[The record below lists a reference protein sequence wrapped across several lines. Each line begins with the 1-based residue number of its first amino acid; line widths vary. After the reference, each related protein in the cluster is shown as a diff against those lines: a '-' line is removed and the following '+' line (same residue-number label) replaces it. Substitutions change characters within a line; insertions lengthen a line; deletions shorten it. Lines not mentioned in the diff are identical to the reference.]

1 MQNLEQF
8 LFLCMYAKIMY
19 KIVSL
24 ERKRIMK
31 GFKRFDDLFWKYML
45 AYKKRTVFTILG
57 ITMSVVL
64 FFGTG
69 TIYTSVNHAI
79 YETNKLQY
87 GDFDAKGYVT
97 AEECQ
102 RLRKLDYIDE
112 MLLTDETGQS
122 YVLLEEDDSQ
132 INLILRYLETFDQ
145 TIYSY
150 ELLEGRYPENDHEL
164 LLEQYQADYFGV
176 RIGEILP
183 VSTTTYW
190 YEGTLIGDSSD
201 AVEFI
206 YSHQERDE
214 DGNITEDS
222 ITRDDLETQVQTESY
237 QVVGIYTDK
246 GSDMVMTFF
255 LDQMTVL
262 SLMNR
267 ENHYTNLNV
276 CVRFQNHK
284 DHQRELQEE
293 EGIFLEANSI
303 HETDPLLEY
312 ILFVIAFAILFW
324 ISVLII
330 RNVFVMTM
338 AERSRDY
345 GILRCMGISQY
356 RLYGLLRKEGF
367 AMAAISCV
375 LGMSITVLGIE
386 FGKNFGGFRLLLKM
400 LGIFELFHVHISLW
414 MVAGSI
420 GFTFCA
426 VLFSLLEPARQIGAI
441 APIDAVIGRA
451 AIKKERFKRRK
462 GTLIRW
468 IFGVEGEYAYKN
480 LLRNKGKF
488 VASMVGIVISVIGLM
503 ISFDLV
509 HIMESAFS
517 DDEPGRIFDAS
528 ASFMN
533 DRKKTEA
540 DVQQL
545 EADLLALESV
555 EAVRSFYAMDMPTDG
570 KRYGLLT
577 NRSGEKPDYTYYY
590 ANGWEEEQI
599 AELEPYLLEGSL
611 DYTALQ
617 DNGVIV
623 CRHNL
628 KYTYLVDEWVE
639 SKPQKTDL
647 QVGDMIWIPKD
658 AENITSY
665 YFVNVFQDDGTL
677 DMSKM
682 MACRVTAV
690 VDYNPYPVS
699 NPASGHAEV
708 IFAKEF
714 YQEHLVPSYRGAGGL
729 DYVGVLCSEHY
740 DVEEIYEFQK
750 QHKGYYFTDDG
761 IHELKETIKGYQQL
775 ILLVAVIIIGIGA
788 LNIFNTLSSNIVLRK
803 QEFQIMSA
811 IGMSRKQILKML
823 SLEGGLAAILGS
835 FIGIILGG
843 FIGYWLTMFGREIAP
858 SVQYQVPWAGIILA
872 VALAAGITGISLL
885 IAQKDLVTWEE

>member
-1 MQNLEQF
+1 M
-8 LFLCMYAKIMY
+8 
-19 KIVSL
+19 
-24 ERKRIMK
+24 
-31 GFKRFDDLFWKYML
+31 
-45 AYKKRTVFTILG
+45 
-57 ITMSVVL
+57 
-64 FFGTG
+64 
-69 TIYTSVNHAI
+69 
-79 YETNKLQY
+79 
-87 GDFDAKGYVT
+87 
-97 AEECQ
+97 
-102 RLRKLDYIDE
+102 
-112 MLLTDETGQS
+112 
-122 YVLLEEDDSQ
+122 
-132 INLILRYLETFDQ
+132 
-145 TIYSY
+145 
-150 ELLEGRYPENDHEL
+150 
-164 LLEQYQADYFGV
+164 
-176 RIGEILP
+176 
-183 VSTTTYW
+183 
-190 YEGTLIGDSSD
+190 IGDASD
-201 AVEFI
+201 AVEFV
-206 YSHQERDE
+206 YSHQKRDE

-222 ITRDDLETQVQTESY
+222 ITRDDLETQVLTEPY
-237 QVVGIYTDK
+237 QVVGIYMDE
-246 GSDMVMTFF
+246 GSDILAFF
-255 LDQMTVL
+255 LDRMTVL

-267 ENHYTNLNV
+267 ENPYTNLNV
-276 CVRFQNHK
+276 CVRFQKHKNHL
-284 DHQRELQEE
+284 QELREE
-293 EGIFLEANSI
+293 EGIFLDENSFVTAY
-303 HETDPLLEY
+303 ESGYSSSNLDSLLEY

-324 ISVLII
+324 IAVLII

-356 RLYGLLRKEGF
+356 RLRGLLRKEGF
-367 AMAAISCV
+367 AMAAIGCV
-375 LGMSITVLGIE
+375 LGMGITILGIE
-386 FGKNFGGFRLLLKM
+386 FGKYLGGFRQLLKL
-400 LGIFELFHVHISLW
+400 LGIFEEFHVHISFW
-414 MVAGSI
+414 MTAGSVA
-420 GFTFCA
+420 FTFCA

-451 AIKKERFKRRK
+451 AIKKERFKQRK

-503 ISFDLV
+503 ISFDLL
-509 HIMESAFS
+509 HIMNSAFS
-517 DDEPGRIFDAS
+517 EDEPGRIFDAS
-528 ASFMN
+528 AGFMN
-533 DRKKTEA
+533 DERKTDA

-555 EAVRSFYAMDMPTDG
+555 EAVRSFYAMYMPTDS

-577 NRSGEKPDYTYYY
+577 NRSGEKPEYTDYF
-590 ANGWEEEQI
+590 ANGWEEEQV

-611 DYTALQ
+611 DYAALQ

-628 KYTYLVDEWVE
+628 KYTYLVDKWVE
-639 SKPQKTDL
+639 SKPQETDL

-658 AENITSY
+658 ADSLMSDELY
-665 YFVNVFQDDGTL
+665 AVYLDDGTL

-682 MACRVTAV
+682 MACRVIAV

-699 NPASGHAEV
+699 GRAEV

-740 DVEEIYEFQK
+740 DMEEIYEFQK
-750 QHKGYYFTDDG
+750 LHKGYYFTDGG
-761 IHELKETIKGYQQL
+761 IHELEETTKGYQQL

-788 LNIFNTLSSNIVLRK
+788 LNIFNTLSSNIILRK
-803 QEFQIMSA
+803 REFQIMSA

-843 FIGYWLTMFGREIAP
+843 LTGYWLTMFGREIAP

-872 VALAAGITGISLL
+872 VVLAAGITSISLL
-885 IAQKDLVTWEE
+885 IAQRDLITWEE